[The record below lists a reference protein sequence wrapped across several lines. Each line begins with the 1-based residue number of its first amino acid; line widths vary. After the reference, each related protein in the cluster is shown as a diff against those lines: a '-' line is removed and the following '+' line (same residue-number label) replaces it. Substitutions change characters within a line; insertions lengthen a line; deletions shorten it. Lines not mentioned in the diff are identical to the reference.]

1 MGSPKKWLRG
11 DIHTMGVK
19 MAKNWVAPLI
29 DSPLEGLHPVFNAEE
44 IDDLGEKIFSIESK
58 TLVMPNPTKTA
69 IAAVI

>member
-1 MGSPKKWLRG
+1 MKLGILNFVFSSCL
-11 DIHTMGVK
+11 D
-19 MAKNWVAPLI
+19 
-29 DSPLEGLHPVFNAEE
+29 GLHPVFNAEE